1 MSSKIQYSKFHFLIR
16 DGDQIEQGG
25 RGKITQVPLQCV
37 IIVINVVT
45 TIIILPQIII
55 CLVILIPAFGLA
67 TIFVFFSP
75 LHFFGHTPPPMLV
88 FRDVAQH
95 GGGACPLYFA

>member
-75 LHFFGHTPPPMLV
+75 LHFFGHTPPLCLSLEM
-88 FRDVAQH
+88 
-95 GGGACPLYFA
+95 